1 MQCVCVNCK
10 LKTKHIPSPYGQQ
23 IARILLSSSKYTPCT
38 ILSAEHAP
46 MPNPF
51 ITITGFRLHGCGPVA
66 VCPGSRTTYSDG
78 RDAHPILTLA
88 RSDAFLLSSTET
100 NKPIG
105 GQKMVHLES
114 LYRLGMNI
122 RPKLHFR
129 RAGLLD
135 VFLQN
140 NSKGIYFR
148 KLKTVG
154 SNSTRG
160 KSVQKFTTWY

>member
-10 LKTKHIPSPYGQQ
+10 LKTKHIPSPNGQQ

-51 ITITGFRLHGCGPVA
+51 ITLTSFRSHGCGPVA

-105 GQKMVHLES
+105 GKKNGSFRILAKFRHEYGQNCTLDEQDFSVYP
-114 LYRLGMNI
+114 YRAI
-122 RPKLHFR
+122 PK
-129 RAGLLD
+129 
-135 VFLQN
+135 
-140 NSKGIYFR
+140 S
-148 KLKTVG
+148 
-154 SNSTRG
+154 ST
-160 KSVQKFTTWY
+160 